1 MSFLVLCELLGL
13 PVNTLTASDKYF
25 LCNRGNLPHSIKM
38 QSSQTY
44 RTFSQSFAAFLKTTS
59 NFKHLG
65 KKDDPQSLRISKI
78 TDCEIR
84 G

>member
-1 MSFLVLCELLGL
+1 MSFLVICELLGL
-13 PVNTLTASDKYF
+13 PVNTLTANDKYS

-44 RTFSQSFAAFLKTTS
+44 RTFSQSFAAFLKCTS
-59 NFKHLG
+59 NLKHLG
-65 KKDDPQSLRISKI
+65 KKDDPQSLCIPKI
-78 TDCEIR
+78 TDYEIR